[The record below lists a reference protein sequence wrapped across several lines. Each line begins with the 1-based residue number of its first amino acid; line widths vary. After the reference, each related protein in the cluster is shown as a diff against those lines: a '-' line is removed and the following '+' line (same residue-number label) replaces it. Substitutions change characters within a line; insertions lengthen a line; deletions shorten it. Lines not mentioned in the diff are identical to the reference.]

1 MQIDRQLI
9 IDTFGAAEEE
19 AGGIAKADTA
29 DTITEVCKRLH
40 MHREIVEGVL
50 IEHWTQSGAG

>member
-9 IDTFGAAEEE
+9 IDAYDAAEEA

-29 DTITEVCKRLH
+29 DVITDVCIRLR
-40 MHREIVEGVL
+40 MHREIVEQVL
-50 IEHWTQSGAG
+50 IDHWTQNGAG